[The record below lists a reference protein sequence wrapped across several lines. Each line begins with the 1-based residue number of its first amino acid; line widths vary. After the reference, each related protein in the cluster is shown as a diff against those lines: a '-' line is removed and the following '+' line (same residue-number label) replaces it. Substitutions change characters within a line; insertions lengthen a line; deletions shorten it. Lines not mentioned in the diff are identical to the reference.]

1 MPIDPA
7 QLQTGGA
14 LQGAVAASL
23 LREHEAAAELQAGD
37 TIGSFR
43 VIRELGRGGM
53 AVVYLAER
61 NDGEYEQCIALKW
74 MQAGQGDSTGE
85 ALFRRERQALA
96 NLNHPHIARL
106 LDGGRTPQGR
116 PWFAMEFIDGPPLD
130 RYCIDA
136 ALPLRQRLERF
147 LEVCSAVAFAHAHGV
162 LHRDIKPENI
172 IVAADGKVYF
182 LDFGIA
188 RILDVPSLTKTEA
201 LMGPHTPGYAAPE
214 QFNNLKSDIDSRAD
228 LFSIGVVTY
237 ECLSGKNPFSTGA
250 ISHLDIL
257 QRTETI
263 TPVSFQI
270 IGDTQ
275 QQFMGLL
282 SSLMGKYPSRRPKD
296 ATQALNWLSAAMST
310 LKYEEVK

>member
-1 MPIDPA
+1 MRDFKELEATLSNLTQIARGGQKVVYSATHPTFGNIVVKLFFKTDARSQREID
-7 QLQTGGA
+7 
-14 LQGAVAASL
+14 
-23 LREHEAAAELQAGD
+23 
-37 TIGSFR
+37 IGSETNFDCVPKIYETGHVTYVGADTLYIIEQR
-43 VIRELGRGGM
+43 V
-53 AVVYLAER
+53 
-61 NDGEYEQCIALKW
+61 DGEEL
-74 MQAGQGDSTGE
+74 
-85 ALFRRERQALA
+85 R
-96 NLNHPHIARL
+96 NRL
-106 LDGGRTPQGR
+106 VRG
-116 PWFAMEFIDGPPLD
+116 
-130 RYCIDA
+130 
-136 ALPLRQRLERF
+136 ERF
-147 LEVCSAVAFAHAHGV
+147 TLKEAVNFLEQGLAFIKQLEEKNIV
-162 LHRDIKPENI
+162 HRDIKPENI

-201 LMGPHTPGYAAPE
+201 LMGPHSPGYAAPE

-237 ECLSGKNPFSTGA
+237 ECLSGKNPFSAGA

-263 TPVSFQI
+263 TTVSFQI

-282 SSLMGKYPSRRPKD
+282 SSLMGKFPSRRPKD
-296 ATQALNWLSAAMST
+296 ATQALNWLSAAIST